1 MTKELQKKIWD
12 NGWEYNEW
20 EDGKVEVEIGWGDWK
35 HDHLCCDHIMKEN
48 GYTLI
53 NEVVTEEDG
62 SDTYSSIHYYKKL
75 TIEDLK
81 NLLEKRKKMQMSI
94 AE

>member
-12 NGWEYNEW
+12 NGWEYSENENGIISI
-20 EDGKVEVEIGWGDWK
+20 DIDYGDWK

-62 SDTYSSIHYYKKL
+62 SDTYSSIHYYKKF

-81 NLLEKRKKMQMSI
+81 NLLELKKKMQMSI

>member
-12 NGWEYNEW
+12 NGWEYHEW
-20 EDGKVEVEIGWGDWK
+20 EDGQIEVEIGWGDWK
-35 HDHLCCDHIMKEN
+35 HDHIFCDHIMREN

-62 SDTYSSIHYYKKL
+62 SDCYSSIHYYKKFTL
-75 TIEDLK
+75 EDLK
-81 NLLEKRKKMQMSI
+81 NLLELRKKMQMSI
-94 AE
+94 AD

>member
-12 NGWEYNEW
+12 NGWEYNER
-20 EDGKVEVEIGWGDWK
+20 EDGQIEIEIGWGDWK
-35 HDHLCCDHIMKEN
+35 HDHLCCDHIMREN

-62 SDTYSSIHYYKKL
+62 SDTYSSIHHYRKFTL
-75 TIEDLK
+75 EDLK
-81 NLLEKRKKMQMSI
+81 KLIELKKSLQN
-94 AE
+94 

>member
-20 EDGKVEVEIGWGDWK
+20 EDEQIEIEIEWGDWK
-35 HDHLCCDHIMKEN
+35 HDHLCCDHIMREN

-53 NEVVTEEDG
+53 NEVVTEENG
-62 SDTYSSIHYYKKL
+62 SDTYSSIHYYRKFTL
-75 TIEDLK
+75 EDLK
-81 NLLEKRKKMQMSI
+81 KLIELKKSLQN
-94 AE
+94 

>member
-12 NGWEYNEW
+12 NGWEYSENENGTISI
-20 EDGKVEVEIGWGDWK
+20 DIDYGDWK
-35 HDHLCCDHIMKEN
+35 HDHIYCDNIMRDN

-62 SDTYSSIHYYKKL
+62 SDCYSSIHTYKKI
-75 TIEDLK
+75 TMDDLK
-81 NLLEKRKKMQMSI
+81 ELIELRKMLEK
-94 AE
+94 